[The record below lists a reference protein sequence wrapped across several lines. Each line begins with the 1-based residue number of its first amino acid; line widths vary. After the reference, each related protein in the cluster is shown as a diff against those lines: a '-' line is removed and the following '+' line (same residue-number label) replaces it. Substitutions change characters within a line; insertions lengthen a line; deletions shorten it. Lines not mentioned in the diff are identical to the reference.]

1 MAEKSRAEIKARYEL
16 FDRHALKDQ
25 RWYYQETIERHGK
38 ALVQVNF
45 IRATLALSTGV
56 AAGLA
61 AVIQQSAFVGSGACS
76 VESIADNKGL
86 VPLHCTTYQ
95 VIILLCVVLSV
106 VLPALGAFFNSLMD
120 LYQWDRLVGVYE
132 SAVEN
137 INVADAL
144 SPDDSQSKEGYVKS
158 YKDYIEGT
166 LQVMSDET
174 AQWGQSIRTPRATEK
189 FLEEARLRSQN
200 LNADADAARDAVNKP
215 AEGEA

>member
-25 RWYYQETIERHGK
+25 RWYYQDTIERHSK
-38 ALVQVNF
+38 ALGQVNV

-61 AVIQQSAFVGSGACS
+61 AVVQQSAFVGNGACS
-76 VESIADNKGL
+76 VESIEAAKGL
-86 VPLHCTTYQ
+86 VPAHCTAYQ
-95 VIILLCVVLSV
+95 IIILACVVLSV

-144 SPDDSQSKEGYVKS
+144 SPDEAQPKDVYTQS

-189 FLEEARLRSQN
+189 FLAEARLRSQG
-200 LNADADAARDAVNKP
+200 LNADADAARDAANKP